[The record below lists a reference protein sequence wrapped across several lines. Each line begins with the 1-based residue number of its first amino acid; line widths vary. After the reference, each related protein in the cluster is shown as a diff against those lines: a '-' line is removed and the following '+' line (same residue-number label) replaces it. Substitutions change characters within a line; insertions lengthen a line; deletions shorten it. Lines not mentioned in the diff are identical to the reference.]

1 MHNIVGGSPRCV
13 LDATIV
19 EMIAATIVEMIVGDL
34 VLDG

>member
-19 EMIAATIVEMIVGDL
+19 EMIVGDL